1 MRIDNNLKRPRAFQW
16 ILNGQPLHLYDSFV
30 ISEMTENHENGEDLL
45 LQTDQEDV
53 QVGLTDLD
61 AEHQFAGGD
70 GDSTTAQEEST
81 VEDPEL
87 EAIKARVKEME
98 EEAEKLKQMQ
108 KSVDE
113 EMHLTSPTTA
123 AAAGFPSIEEK
134 IDADARSI
142 YVGNVDYGATAEEL
156 EQHFHGC
163 GSVNRVTILCDK
175 FTGHPKG
182 FAYVEFADKDSVT
195 TAQALD
201 DSLFRG
207 RQIKVTAKRTN
218 RPGISSTNR
227 RPRGG
232 RGGYGGFRGS
242 SPGGYYTP
250 SRPRG
255 RFGRFRRAT
264 YYSPYWRKYFTATKK
279 IWSFTSQE
287 DAKFFFFHFA
297 WEKKN
302 KINFNEYN
310 VNHFNYNNM
319 KYRDFQWKSNT
330 FTQIEDIEILNRG
343 EVKFISSPKLYL
355 NHKNTK
361 INFIWKSEPKLYQY

>member
-1 MRIDNNLKRPRAFQW
+1 
-16 ILNGQPLHLYDSFV
+16 
-30 ISEMTENHENGEDLL
+30 MTENHENGEHLL

-70 GDSTTAQEEST
+70 GDSTAAQEEST

-123 AAAGFPSIEEK
+123 TAAGFPSIEEK

-227 RPRGG
+227 RPRGS
-232 RGGYGGFRGS
+232 RGGYGGFRS

-264 YYSPYWRKYFTATKK
+264 YYSPY
-279 IWSFTSQE
+279 
-287 DAKFFFFHFA
+287 
-297 WEKKN
+297 
-302 KINFNEYN
+302 
-310 VNHFNYNNM
+310 
-319 KYRDFQWKSNT
+319 
-330 FTQIEDIEILNRG
+330 
-343 EVKFISSPKLYL
+343 
-355 NHKNTK
+355 
-361 INFIWKSEPKLYQY
+361 